1 MSLMVIK
8 RTGEVVDFDRERIR
22 VAIAKAI
29 RATAPRDQW
38 DSLEN
43 GTLSGVVAD
52 VTDEIDSRFIELYP
66 NVENIQDIVEK
77 HLVKNGLY
85 EIAKAYILYRA
96 ERQQAR
102 EQRRE
107 RVARESL
114 LGRLTVQT
122 RNGRKVLFDIAK
134 LTRSIS
140 AAAVGES
147 GAGGTSLEPAVAVEE
162 VARETIRNIYDG
174 ITATEIEKALLLACA
189 SFIERDPAYSQL
201 AARLFL
207 QRHLQGGDRLP
218 VAPRAARRRLPP
230 GIPRRPAARGGRRNL
245 RSPPARLR
253 PGAADGRVAPGT
265 GRPAAVHGRA
275 DPSRTLFHP
284 RRG

>member
-8 RTGEVVDFDRERIR
+8 RTGEVVDFDGERIR

-52 VTDEIDSRFIELYP
+52 VTDEIDTRFIELYP

-122 RNGRKVLFDIAK
+122 RDGRKVLFDIAK
-134 LTRSIS
+134 LTRSIGR
-140 AAAVGES
+140 AAAGES
-147 GAGGTSLEPAVAVEE
+147 V
-162 VARETIRNIYDG
+162 
-174 ITATEIEKALLLACA
+174 
-189 SFIERDPAYSQL
+189 
-201 AARLFL
+201 
-207 QRHLQGGDRLP
+207 
-218 VAPRAARRRLPP
+218 RRRLPAWSRRWP
-230 GIPRRPAARGGRRNL
+230 WTKWRARPSATSTTASPR
-245 RSPPARLR
+245 
-253 PGAADGRVAPGT
+253 
-265 GRPAAVHGRA
+265 
-275 DPSRTLFHP
+275 P
-284 RRG
+284 R